1 MSVEHRLVIWS
12 GVPSGSTFHLQVTPG
27 DYAVTASVSLE
38 TATNTGPTI
47 FDLGPD
53 QLVDQEFTV
62 PIETG
67 TVLKVELRLTY
78 IFPKETTGT
87 VNARVT
93 QSDGSDYQNAF
104 TCDYRGALGSDSPED
119 RVLIVAAGGEPGGGA

>member
-38 TATNTGPTI
+38 TATTGPTL
-47 FDLGPD
+47 FELGPA
-53 QLVDQEFTV
+53 QLVDQEFTA

-93 QSDGSDYQNAF
+93 TAGGGDFQNAF
-104 TCDYRGALGSDSPED
+104 TCDYTGALGSDSPED

>member
-1 MSVEHRLVIWS
+1 MPSVEKRLVIWS

-38 TATNTGPTI
+38 TATTGPTI
-47 FDLGPD
+47 FNLGPA
-53 QLVDQEFTV
+53 QLVDNEYTV
-62 PIETG
+62 PIEPG

-78 IFPKETTGT
+78 IFAKQTTGT

-93 QSDGSDYQNAF
+93 RADGSNYQNAF
-104 TCDYRGALGSDSPED
+104 TCDYTGALGSDSPED
-119 RVLIVAAGGEPGGGA
+119 GVLIVAAGGKPGGGK